1 VPTTTDRPARVEIVK
16 PTVLAS
22 DHALDLPGTVRPIE
36 ETKIY
41 PRVSGY
47 VKKWNVDI
55 GDKVTAGQVLAEIE
69 APELAAQLVQ
79 ARAQLAQAQAAVR
92 QAAAPRED
100 SKSGAARYDGLSQQ
114 QLVWQAQVEQ
124 IRAQAATDEANHAAA
139 LSNVA
144 SMEANVRRLAELE
157 GFAKVTAPFAG
168 TITARTIDR
177 GGLVSEV
184 NRTAMFTLVSI
195 DPVRVL

>member
-1 VPTTTDRPARVEIVK
+1 
-16 PTVLAS
+16 
-22 DHALDLPGTVRPIE
+22 
-36 ETKIY
+36 
-41 PRVSGY
+41 
-47 VKKWNVDI
+47 
-55 GDKVTAGQVLAEIE
+55 
-69 APELAAQLVQ
+69 PELAAQLVQ

-92 QAAAPRED
+92 QAAAQREY
-100 SKSGAARYDGLSQQ
+100 SRSSAARYDGLSQQ
-114 QLVWQAQVEQ
+114 QLVSQAQVEQ

-157 GFAKVTAPFAG
+157 GFAKVVAPFAG

-184 NRTAMFTLVSI
+184 NRTAMFTLVST
-195 DPVRVL
+195 DPVRVLVDLPQTIAPSVKVGTPATVTDRE